1 MATPLSRHAAPP
13 CLRRSA
19 QRRRT
24 ALISNQPLGSCE
36 ITHPFHPLRGQQFVV
51 LKVRIVAGVK
61 ALSLRHPDLG
71 SFAVPRDWTD
81 WTPPG
86 TLARLNGE
94 RLLVDAAG
102 LVELA
107 DLIFSLT
114 ASDFGLDR

>member
-1 MATPLSRHAAPP
+1 MAEGCESLASRHAK
-13 CLRRSA
+13 
-19 QRRRT
+19 RT

-36 ITHPFHPLRGQQFVV
+36 VTHPFHPLRGQQFVV
-51 LKVRIVAGVK
+51 LKVRVVAGVK
-61 ALSLRHPDLG
+61 TLSLRHPDLG
-71 SFAVPRDWTD
+71 SFALPRDWTD